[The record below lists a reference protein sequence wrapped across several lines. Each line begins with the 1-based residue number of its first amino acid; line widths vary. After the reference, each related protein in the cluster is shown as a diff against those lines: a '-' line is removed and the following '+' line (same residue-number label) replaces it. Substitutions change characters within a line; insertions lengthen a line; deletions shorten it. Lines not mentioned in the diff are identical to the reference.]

1 MDHGA
6 GTEWE
11 IDMKLEA
18 GMAAVVTGA
27 ASGLGEATARM
38 LAGQGVKVA
47 LFDTNAERGEEVAVE
62 IGGLFCA
69 CDVTSDSSVES
80 ALAKARAAHGPER
93 ITVNCA
99 GIAPG
104 KRIVAKKRDTGEL
117 VAHDMASF
125 EKVVAVNLFGTFR
138 MMARSAVAMAALAP
152 INDDGSRGVII
163 NTASVAAEDGQIG
176 QAAYAA
182 SKGGVAALTLPAARD
197 LASSGIRVA
206 TILPGLFETPMFASI
221 ADDYRRALEQSVPHP
236 SRLGRPAEYAALVR
250 SIIEN
255 DMLNG
260 VTIRLDGAVR
270 LAPK

>member
-1 MDHGA
+1 
-6 GTEWE
+6 
-11 IDMKLEA
+11 MKLD
-18 GMAAVVTGA
+18 GSMAAVVTGA

-38 LAGQGVKVA
+38 LSAHGV
-47 LFDTNAERGEEVAVE
+47 RVAVLDMNAQRGGQIAHD
-62 IGGLFCA
+62 IGGIFCA
-69 CDVTSDSSVES
+69 CDVTSDASVYE
-80 ALAKARAAHGPER
+80 ALAKARAVHGPER
-93 ITVNCA
+93 ILVNCA

-104 KRIVAKKRDTGEL
+104 KRVVSKKRDTGEL

-125 EKVVAVNLFGTFR
+125 EKVVAVNLLGTFR
-138 MMARSAVAMAALAP
+138 MIANVAVSMAALGP
-152 INDDGSRGVII
+152 INEDGSRGVII

-182 SKGGVAALTLPAARD
+182 SKGGVAALTLPVARD
-197 LASSGIRVA
+197 LASSGIRVV

-221 ADDYRRALEQSVPHP
+221 ADDYRKALEQSVPHP
-236 SRLGRPAEYAALVR
+236 SRLGRPDEYAALAR

-260 VTIRLDGAVR
+260 ATIRLDGAIR